1 MPPNSAEYQRSYRA
15 ETKHKRRV
23 VSVCVS
29 VPEHEWL
36 CRYARAHRLTLSAF
50 LRKAG
55 LAQGL

>member
-1 MPPNSAEYQRSYRA
+1 MPPNSADYQKRYRA
-15 ETKHKRRV
+15 KTKDTRRV

-29 VPEHEWL
+29 VTEHEWL
-36 CRYARAHRLTLSAF
+36 CHYAQAHRLTLSSF